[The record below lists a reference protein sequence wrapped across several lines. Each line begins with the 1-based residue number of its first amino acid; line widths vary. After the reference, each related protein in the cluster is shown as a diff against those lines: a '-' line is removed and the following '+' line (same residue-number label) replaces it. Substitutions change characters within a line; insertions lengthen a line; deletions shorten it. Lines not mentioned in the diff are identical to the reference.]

1 MNNHD
6 IIKYLNNLVDKS
18 NNSNYIMISNEE
30 IIALKNAVDTLIRL
44 EDDLR

>member
-1 MNNHD
+1 MNNQD
-6 IIKYLNNLVDKS
+6 IIKYLNNLIDKS

-30 IIALKNAVDTLIRL
+30 ITALKNVFDILIRL

>member
-18 NNSNYIMISNEE
+18 YNSNYIMISNEE

>member
-1 MNNHD
+1 MNNQD
-6 IIKYLNNLVDKS
+6 IIKYLNNLINKS

-30 IIALKNAVDTLIRL
+30 IIALKNVIDILLCL